1 MNNMEKV
8 AEMLGVKLGER
19 FKINGDVYWLDEDG
33 LMDDTGHQIFSTLGR
48 LVIGQYT
55 IEKLPW
61 KPQYGDEYWMV
72 TLNGGATGY
81 HWGRSTVDY
90 SLYYAGN
97 CFATEEEA
105 RAHAP
110 EVIERLKK
118 FYENGEYRRNEQ

>member
-1 MNNMEKV
+1 MEKV

-19 FKINGDVYWLDEDG
+19 FKINGEVYWLDKDG

-61 KPQYGDEYWMV
+61 KPQESDIYWVVLKDGHTVRYFWGDDC
-72 TLNGGATGY
+72 
-81 HWGRSTVDY
+81 VDY

-97 CFATEEEA
+97 CFATREEA
-105 RAHAP
+105 LAHAP
-110 EVIERLKK
+110 EIIAKL
-118 FYENGEYRRNEQ
+118 RRKYKEA

>member
-19 FKINGDVYWLDEDG
+19 FKINGEVYWLNRDG

-61 KPQYGDEYWMV
+61 KPQCGDEYWAVSM
-72 TLNGGATGY
+72 NGDALYSKWTE
-81 HWGRSTVDY
+81 HITDY
-90 SLYYAGN
+90 SLYYADN
-97 CFATEEEA
+97 CFATREEA
-105 RAHAP
+105 LAHAP
-110 EVIERLKK
+110 EIIEKLRRK
-118 FYENGEYRRNEQ
+118 YEEG